1 MGKYQVVA
9 SEKAKSDLSE
19 VARSGNKQMMRKI
32 EKLIKEL
39 AEHPTTGTGKPELL
53 KGTTGAIW
61 SRRIDK
67 KNRLVYTIQD
77 EKVVVL
83 ILAALG
89 HYHDK

>member
-9 SEKAKSDLSE
+9 TEKARADLNE

-39 AEHPTTGTGKPELL
+39 EEHPTIGTGKPELL
-53 KGTTGAIW
+53 KGKTGIW

-67 KNRLVYTIQD
+67 KNRLIYTIKD
-77 EKVVVL
+77 AEIVVL
-83 ILAALG
+83 ILAAIG
-89 HYHDK
+89 HYNDK

>member
-19 VARSGNKQMMRKI
+19 VARSGNKPMMRKI

-39 AEHPTTGTGKPELL
+39 AEHPTTGTGKPKLL
-53 KGTTGAIW
+53 KGTTGIW

-67 KNRLVYTIQD
+67 KNRLIYTIQD
-77 EKVVVL
+77 EEIIVL

-89 HYHDK
+89 HYDDK

>member
-9 SEKAKSDLSE
+9 SDKAKADLSE
-19 VARSGNKQMMRKI
+19 VARSGNKPMMRKI

-53 KGTTGAIW
+53 KGTNGVW
-61 SRRIDK
+61 SRRNDK
-67 KNRLVYTIQD
+67 KNRLLYTIQD
-77 EKVVVL
+77 EEIIVL

-89 HYHDK
+89 HYDDK

>member
-9 SEKAKSDLSE
+9 SEKAKSDLNE
-19 VARSGNKQMMRKI
+19 VARSGNKPMMRKI

-53 KGTTGAIW
+53 KGTTGIW

-67 KNRLVYTIQD
+67 KNRLVYAIQD
-77 EKVVVL
+77 EEVVVL

-89 HYHDK
+89 HYDDK

>member
-9 SEKAKSDLSE
+9 SDKAKADLSE
-19 VARSGNKQMMRKI
+19 VARSGNKPMMRKI

-53 KGTTGAIW
+53 KGTNGVW